1 MIDFVHLQNGLK
13 RLHLIDSVE
22 GFIKISTQP
31 KIDDE
36 KNLGIFFEVDSLEFI
51 ERDWGNEAW
60 SGYKVQLRRWKEN
73 MEWMRS
79 GGAAEV
85 MRIAGEAPKV
95 TRNTTH

>member
-36 KNLGIFFEVDSLEFI
+36 KNLGIIFEVDSLEFI
-51 ERDWGNEAW
+51 ERD
-60 SGYKVQLRRWKEN
+60 
-73 MEWMRS
+73 
-79 GGAAEV
+79 
-85 MRIAGEAPKV
+85 
-95 TRNTTH
+95 